1 MDQER
6 GEVFHPSV
14 EEILPAPLAIGDGVT
29 ASSVVTSSQRST
41 YFTAGNATPQ
51 SDLGNKSMTFRLAG
65 NSFADLGSASLQFG
79 VLFGNNDWVPS
90 DIFGVSCIDRVT
102 VTVAGVEVSSET
114 GVGMA
119 RKGLLYHQVSP
130 SYANSAMGQAEG
142 HYRYA
147 SGDSIYVTAATGA
160 APAIQATDTTPAT
173 RQVLGSIRGSGA
185 VQYTNKSMHG
195 DLSDPTECKYYS
207 VGLHYIAGLF
217 THDKLF
223 PLFAAP
229 IEVTIT
235 LAGIRDCCTFAG
247 TGGGINGGNTVVTLP
262 VITDPIPA
270 DSYYKLLEPVIRM
283 DTKTL
288 DPMYTRAISSLINES
303 ETGLLLAFD
312 HLSVITANPVL
323 PTAGS
328 EHVILISKSASNVK
342 AVYTLFQSQTQLATP
357 TSSKDDYIGGGIVSS
372 ATLFAGSTQVPS
384 TPLNNIAAMCDSLYG
399 AFNGAGNQFAGGLA
413 SGYAYRCE
421 DRQGV
426 SVGVRTDDYG
436 SYSELTRPH
445 SAFALGWSLE
455 RLPGVSA
462 THLAGFST
470 KTSGFQ
476 LQARVHFKAPNALTG
491 DVRNNARALRVTSV
505 VNSTVGI
512 ELRKGSLRVIR

>member
-6 GEVFHPSV
+6 GDVFHPSV
-14 EEILPAPLAIGDGVT
+14 EEILPAPLAIGDGIT

-65 NSFADLGSASLQFG
+65 NSFAALETASLQFG
-79 VLFGNNDWVPS
+79 VLFSNNNWVPS

-130 SYANSAMGQAEG
+130 AYANSAMGAAEG

-147 SGDSIYVTAATGA
+147 SVDSIYVTAAAGA
-160 APAIQATDTTPAT
+160 APGIQATDTTPDA
-173 RQVLGSIRGSGA
+173 RQVLGAIRGSGA

-195 DLSDPTECKYYS
+195 DLSDPAQAKYYS

-229 IEVTIT
+229 VEITIT

-247 TGGGINGGNTVVTLP
+247 TGGGIAGDTVVTLP
-262 VITDPIPA
+262 NLAGAIDA
-270 DSYYKLLEPVIRM
+270 NSYYRLLEPVVRM

-312 HLSVITANPVL
+312 HLSVISANPIL
-323 PTAGS
+323 PVAGS

-357 TSSKDDYIGGGIVSS
+357 TSSKDDYIGGGIVGS
-372 ATLFAGSTQVPS
+372 ATLYAGSTQVPS
-384 TPLNNIAAMCDSLYG
+384 TPLNNTAAMCDSLYG

-426 SVGVRTDDYG
+426 SVGVRTVNYTTQ
-436 SYSELTRPH
+436 SELTRQH

-470 KTSGFQ
+470 KSSGFQ
-476 LQARVHFKAPNALTG
+476 LQARVQFKAPNALTG
-491 DVRNNARALRVTSV
+491 DVRNDNRALRVISV

>member
-6 GEVFHPSV
+6 GDVFHPSV
-14 EEILPAPLAIGDGVT
+14 EEILPAPLAIGDGIT

-65 NSFADLGSASLQFG
+65 NSFAALETASLQFG

-130 SYANSAMGQAEG
+130 AYANSAMGQAEG

-147 SGDSIYVTAATGA
+147 QVDSIYVTAANA
-160 APAIQATDTTPAT
+160 AVPTIQATVTTPDG
-173 RQVLGSIRGSGA
+173 RQVLGAIRGSGA

-195 DLSDPTECKYYS
+195 DLSDPTQCKYYS

-229 IEVTIT
+229 IEVTVT

-247 TGGGINGGNTVVTLP
+247 TGGSIGADTVVTLP
-262 VITDPIPA
+262 STGDAIPA
-270 DSYYKLLEPVIRM
+270 NSYYRLLEPVVRM

-312 HLSVITANPVL
+312 HLSVISANPIL

-342 AVYTLFQSQTQLATP
+342 AVYTLFQSQTQLSQP
-357 TSSKDDYIGGGIVSS
+357 VSSKDDYIGGGIVSS

-384 TPLNNIAAMCDSLYG
+384 TPLNNTAAMCDSLYG

-426 SVGVRTDDYG
+426 SVGVRDDDYLTL
-436 SYSELTRPH
+436 SELTRPH

-470 KTSGFQ
+470 KSSGFQ

-491 DVRNNARALRVTSV
+491 DVRNNGRALRVISV